1 MPISPEN
8 RARYPDNWNEIR
20 KTILDSAGN
29 RCEWCGVRNH
39 AWGIRTSKG
48 EFVALGKHPLQK
60 AGYHKT
66 PFNLQHRGSAH
77 RVVMIVLT
85 IAHIDN
91 PDPADCRPENL
102 AALCQ
107 RCHNI
112 HDAPM
117 RRANAAITRRSKM
130 AVGDLFSTEGGFDA

>member
-8 RARYPDNWNEIR
+8 RALYPKNWPDIR
-20 KTILDSAGN
+20 QNILSRAEN
-29 RCEWCGVRNH
+29 HCEWCGVRNH
-39 AWGIRTSKG
+39 AWGIRTDAG
-48 EFVALGKHPLQK
+48 RFVPIGKRPMRKVGH
-60 AGYHKT
+60 HKT
-66 PFNLQHRGSAH
+66 PFAIDYNGTSY
-77 RVVMIVLT
+77 RVIMIVLT
-85 IAHIDN
+85 IAHVDN

-117 RRANAAITRRSKM
+117 RRANAAKTRRAHL
-130 AVGDLFSTEGGFDA
+130 AVRDLFVIEGGFNA